1 MSTPH
6 HSARALLQA
15 EASALAELATRLD
28 GAFTQTVDLIA
39 AHPGKVVLCGVG
51 KSGLIGQKIAA
62 TLCST
67 GTPAIFLHAADAVH
81 GDLGILQPGDPVIL
95 LSRSGTTAELVRL
108 IPVLRSFKSPIIA
121 IVGNTQSPLATQADV
136 VLDIGARP
144 EADPLGLVP
153 TTSALLTLALGD
165 ALAAALMTKRGFGP
179 SDFARFHPAGQLG
192 RNLSL
197 TVGEALQPLE
207 RCAVAKPGDS
217 LRDTVI
223 AMTRHPHGAACVL
236 AADGT
241 LAGLITD
248 GDLRRALGRGVD
260 LNSARAADIMTV
272 NPIRAHA
279 PMSLAEAA
287 RIMED
292 RPSQIS
298 VLPVTDAATGRC
310 LGLIRIHDIYQAGI
324 V

>member
-1 MSTPH
+1 MSTPLQ
-6 HSARALLQA
+6 SARALLQA

-192 RNLSL
+192 RNLTL

-207 RCAVAKPGDS
+207 RCAVAKPGDA

-248 GDLRRALGRGVD
+248 GDLRRRMSTDDAILSRVLREVMTPDPISIRGDALAVEAVRIFNERNID
-260 LNSARAADIMTV
+260 DIVVV
-272 NPIRAHA
+272 NELREPI
-279 PMSLAEAA
+279 
-287 RIMED
+287 
-292 RPSQIS
+292 
-298 VLPVTDAATGRC
+298 
-310 LGLIRIHDIYQAGI
+310 GLIDSQDLPRLKLM
-324 V
+324 

>member
-1 MSTPH
+1 MSTPL

-51 KSGLIGQKIAA
+51 KSGLIGQKVAA

-81 GDLGILQPGDPVIL
+81 GDLGILQAGDPVVLI
-95 LSRSGTTAELVRL
+95 SRSGTTAELVRL

-192 RNLSL
+192 RNLTL

-223 AMTRHPHGAACVL
+223 AMTRHPHGAACIL

-260 LNSARAADIMTV
+260 INTARAADIMTV

>member
-1 MSTPH
+1 MTHPLN
-6 HSARALLQA
+6 SAKALLAA

-28 GAFTQTVDLIA
+28 GTFTKVVDCIA
-39 AHPGKVVLCGVG
+39 SHPGKVILCGVG
-51 KSGLIGQKIAA
+51 KSGLIAQKIAA

-81 GDLGILQPGDPVIL
+81 GDLGILQAGDPVIL
-95 LSRSGTTAELVRL
+95 ISRSGSTTEAVRL
-108 IPVLRSFKSPIIA
+108 IPVFRNFNSPIIA
-121 IVGNTQSPLATQADV
+121 IVGNTQSALGTQADY

-165 ALAAALMTKRGFGP
+165 ALAAALMTKRGFSQ

-197 TVGEALQPLE
+197 TVGEVFQPIE
-207 RCAVAKPGDS
+207 RCAKVDPKAN

-223 AMTRHPHGAACVL
+223 AMTSYPHGAACVL
-236 AADGT
+236 DKAGV
-241 LAGLITD
+241 LQGLITD
-248 GDLRRALGRGVD
+248 GDLRRALSRGID
-260 LNSARAADIMTV
+260 LNTATAADVMTRRPV
-272 NPIRAHA
+272 QTHPAV
-279 PMSLAEAA
+279 SLAEAA

-298 VLPVTDAATGRC
+298 VLPVVEGDSGRC
-310 LGLIRIHDIYQAGI
+310 LGLLRIHDIYQASL

>member
-1 MSTPH
+1 
-6 HSARALLQA
+6 
-15 EASALAELATRLD
+15 
-28 GAFTQTVDLIA
+28 
-39 AHPGKVVLCGVG
+39 
-51 KSGLIGQKIAA
+51 
-62 TLCST
+62 
-67 GTPAIFLHAADAVH
+67 
-81 GDLGILQPGDPVIL
+81 
-95 LSRSGTTAELVRL
+95 
-108 IPVLRSFKSPIIA
+108 
-121 IVGNTQSPLATQADV
+121 
-136 VLDIGARP
+136 
-144 EADPLGLVP
+144 
-153 TTSALLTLALGD
+153 
-165 ALAAALMTKRGFGP
+165 MTKRGFGP

-236 AADGT
+236 AADGS

-248 GDLRRALGRGVD
+248 GDLRRALGRGID
-260 LNSARAADIMTV
+260 INTARAADIMTV

-298 VLPVTDAATGRC
+298 VLPVTDATTNRC

>member
-1 MSTPH
+1 MSAPLH
-6 HSARALLQA
+6 AARALLRA
-15 EASALAELATRLD
+15 EAEALAELASRLD
-28 GAFTQTVDLIA
+28 DTFTQAVELIV
-39 AHPGKVVLCGVG
+39 AHRGKVVLCGVG
-51 KSGLIGQKIAA
+51 KSGLIAQKIAA

-95 LSRSGTTAELVRL
+95 ISRSGSTAELVRL
-108 IPVLRSFKSPIIA
+108 VPVLRTFQSPLLA
-121 IVGNTQSPLATQADV
+121 IVGNMQSPLAAQADI

-165 ALAAALMTKRGFGP
+165 ALAAALMTKRGFAAT
-179 SDFARFHPAGQLG
+179 DFARFHPAGQLG
-192 RNLSL
+192 RNLLL
-197 TVGEALQPLE
+197 TVGEAQQPLE
-207 RCAVAKPGDS
+207 RCAVLAATDS
-217 LRDTVI
+217 LREAVI
-223 AMTRHPHGAACVL
+223 AMTRHPHGAACIL
-236 AADGT
+236 GADGV

-248 GDLRRALGRGVD
+248 GDLRRALSRGVD
-260 LNSARAADIMTV
+260 LNTATAGEVMTK
-272 NPIRAHA
+272 NPVRAHPA
-279 PMSLAEAA
+279 MPLGEAA

-298 VLPVTDAATGRC
+298 VLPVTDPVTQRC
-310 LGLIRIHDIYQAGI
+310 VGLLRIHDIYQAGL